1 MSKLA
6 QPTVVDKLRQHTNF
20 EVVETIQ
27 DNERYLLCEIE
38 QNSQTRILK
47 IANDPELIP
56 NLLREVENNLFL
68 STVSQYRSNN
78 HIEVRNIHSHGKG
91 WYIGDHFDGP
101 LLFNSQPIK
110 KMDTS
115 VAKASQHLA
124 QLFAEIESY
133 TPAGLFGLPVYTD
146 KHGRP
151 TVQFR
156 ERWHEIEQHKDIACR
171 GGFLTEASAR
181 RITDYIHQH
190 KDSVTSAL
198 ELWDLEPWEL
208 FYLGGERIGLID
220 VEYMNLRGRRYFDIV
235 WNYHRLW
242 ADLKSPA
249 AAKQFLKSYLER
261 KEVDQHEFTRPFLV
275 QFGMKLI
282 GYLRDA
288 ALWLEDTRAYGAP
301 LVYTPEEMED
311 LLERYLR
318 FEVSALTD

>member
-27 DNERYLLCEIE
+27 NNERYLLCEIE
-38 QNSQTRILK
+38 QNGQTRILK
-47 IANDPELIP
+47 IANDPELTP

-68 STVSQYRSNN
+68 STVSEYRNNN

-101 LLFNSQPIK
+101 LLFSGQPIK
-110 KMDTS
+110 KMDAS
-115 VAKASQHLA
+115 VSEASQRLS
-124 QLFAEIESY
+124 QLFAELESY
-133 TPAGLFGLPVYTD
+133 TPAGLFGLPVYAY
-146 KHGRP
+146 KNGRS

-156 ERWHEIEQHKDIACR
+156 ERLHEIEQHKDIACR
-171 GGFLTEASAR
+171 GGFLSEVSAR
-181 RITDYIHQH
+181 RIIDYIHQH
-190 KDSVTSAL
+190 KDSVTTAL

-208 FYLGGERIGLID
+208 FALEDDHIGLID

-249 AAKQFLKSYLER
+249 AAKRFLQAYLER
-261 KEVDQHEFTRPFLV
+261 KEVNQHEFARPFLA

-288 ALWLEDTRAYGAP
+288 ALWYQDTSAYGAP
-301 LVYTPEEMED
+301 LVYSPEEMEE

-318 FEVSALTD
+318 FEISALTD